1 MGAGRGK
8 AVQLIH
14 NPTSSGLGPV
24 GLCILCLCP
33 CHLFCRPVL
42 TTVSTE
48 VHQQTP
54 ATLPVGLP
62 TVDLICLLFL
72 PRVMFRSLLVALRG
86 DWTRVRSVRHSPNAQ
101 V

>member
-1 MGAGRGK
+1 MAAGRGK

-14 NPTSSGLGPV
+14 NPASGLVPV
-24 GLCILCLCP
+24 GLCGLCLCP
-33 CHLFCRPVL
+33 CHLFRRPVL

-72 PRVMFRSLLVALRG
+72 PCVMFRSLPAV
-86 DWTRVRSVRHSPNAQ
+86 
-101 V
+101 